1 MICCE
6 KLWRSISREWL
17 VRPIRACWTLVP
29 ILCQSH
35 RQIWMSPNVT
45 GQNHL
50 PWTCSVPRISHAL
63 SHQTVRFTTTHSLS
77 FPTSFTSP
85 CAHFVPSTKH
95 LFSTPS
101 LSTPF
106 SLFMFLLSSFCLLSL
121 FRTLKE
127 EYERLSPP
135 NYSYCPWSMFS
146 PKMAGSLIQGRE
158 EPTSACFWN
167 TRTSLSVW
175 SPPLTFLIAAS

>member
-6 KLWRSISREWL
+6 KLWGSISREWL

-63 SHQTVRFTTTHSLS
+63 SHQTVRFTTTRSLS
-77 FPTSFTSP
+77 FPTSFTGP
-85 CAHFVPSTKH
+85 CARFVPSTKH

-101 LSTPF
+101 NTGNHYLLLFP
-106 SLFMFLLSSFCLLSL
+106 SLCFYCHL
-121 FRTLKE
+121 F
-127 EYERLSPP
+127 
-135 NYSYCPWSMFS
+135 
-146 PKMAGSLIQGRE
+146 
-158 EPTSACFWN
+158 ACFLYSGPWKKSMSVYHPLI
-167 TRTSLSVW
+167 TTIVREACFHLKWQDLSYRAERN
-175 SPPLTFLIAAS
+175 PLAPASGTQGPLCQCGHHLWPS